1 MSTSPLG
8 GSPPVSPRRRQEFV
22 PETLSKSST
31 KRKSPIA
38 ESSLTAWETV
48 FKPGGSKAIE
58 FNLIELREGSD
69 KYSRIY
75 LVALGSI
82 TAVRS
87 LIEAPVALGR
97 LVIEITEWA
106 VNFERTKGEV
116 FGLVYTEVSDCLR
129 CVKMA
134 FIVTGLTVGGVFI
147 PSWCFGALKNMPKTH
162 DFQAGEKG
170 FELSRPLEKH
180 KDPQNQIAALQAKIT
195 SEQRNL
201 TQIQEKG
208 TAEKEKLTRIL
219 ETIAKQGESLAEA
232 ERLEARVELLTRLEL
247 GLASKHKTH
256 RAQIEQLT
264 GVETTV
270 TQKIQAARAE
280 LAGVRDEITTEQ
292 AALAQCRET
301 LKSLSDEHEAL
312 LPRQTELTTCLS
324 DLAQEETALRGRI
337 EPLVAREKEL
347 TEQIRLKETTSAD
360 QERTLGEKQVEH
372 KQLQAQINE
381 LKQSVT
387 DFAIAKDTLEHMQKE
402 INKLA
407 PSVQELEKE
416 KESSAAA
423 VSNFH
428 KRNEDLK
435 TTNKD
440 LDEQIAAKKGELE
453 KEIARVAKAKTN
465 LEKEAQEAEKAIKT
479 KTAHAEQDLKTLE
492 ARAAKAK
499 ADAEKEAQEK
509 LDEKAAE
516 MKDTLMKKLEIDMAA
531 QRKQLSDL
539 MAEVKALEEKKTL
552 LANVDN
558 KTEGSQT

>member
-1 MSTSPLG
+1 
-8 GSPPVSPRRRQEFV
+8 
-22 PETLSKSST
+22 
-31 KRKSPIA
+31 
-38 ESSLTAWETV
+38 
-48 FKPGGSKAIE
+48 
-58 FNLIELREGSD
+58 
-69 KYSRIY
+69 
-75 LVALGSI
+75 
-82 TAVRS
+82 
-87 LIEAPVALGR
+87 
-97 LVIEITEWA
+97 
-106 VNFERTKGEV
+106 
-116 FGLVYTEVSDCLR
+116 
-129 CVKMA
+129 
-134 FIVTGLTVGGVFI
+134 
-147 PSWCFGALKNMPKTH
+147 
-162 DFQAGEKG
+162 
-170 FELSRPLEKH
+170 
-180 KDPQNQIAALQAKIT
+180 
-195 SEQRNL
+195 
-201 TQIQEKG
+201 
-208 TAEKEKLTRIL
+208 
-219 ETIAKQGESLAEA
+219 
-232 ERLEARVELLTRLEL
+232 
-247 GLASKHKTH
+247 
-256 RAQIEQLT
+256 
-264 GVETTV
+264 
-270 TQKIQAARAE
+270 
-280 LAGVRDEITTEQ
+280 
-292 AALAQCRET
+292 
-301 LKSLSDEHEAL
+301 
-312 LPRQTELTTCLS
+312 
-324 DLAQEETALRGRI
+324 
-337 EPLVAREKEL
+337 LVAREKEL